1 MLKKT
6 SIVGN
11 IQKTSIVGN
20 LQQTS
25 LSKVVTV
32 EKSSAVN
39 VGIILNLNLKNCL
52 VEKIN
57 SIQYD
62 ALAHIFF
69 RFVVHI
75 IAFRILKIIKD
86 SACFKKLT
94 FVPVYSIKTRKSGL
108 MSLSRY
114 HH

>member
-11 IQKTSIVGN
+11 IKKTSIVGNVQKTSTVGN

-69 RFVVHI
+69 VSWYI
-75 IAFRILKIIKD
+75 NN
-86 SACFKKLT
+86 
-94 FVPVYSIKTRKSGL
+94 
-108 MSLSRY
+108 
-114 HH
+114 

>member
-11 IQKTSIVGN
+11 IQKTSIIGSAKKTSIVGNIKKTSIVGN

-32 EKSSAVN
+32 KKSSAVN
-39 VGIILNLNLKNCL
+39 VGIIPNLNLKNCL
-52 VEKIN
+52 VEKFN

-69 RFVVHI
+69 V
-75 IAFRILKIIKD
+75 
-86 SACFKKLT
+86 SW
-94 FVPVYSIKTRKSGL
+94 Y
-108 MSLSRY
+108 MNN
-114 HH
+114 